1 MVSRIFNASAS
12 NCVRTVDCCDQS
24 PSIFSSLEDVINEDL
39 FEAIAAT
46 ATSITALMRVGHA
59 TISPWTFLGCLSAE
73 LETVAELSGKSAS
86 LESVSGI
93 VGAMRYGHSRLSNHY
108 KEISKRY
115 LVLD

>member
-46 ATSITALMRVGHA
+46 SITALMRVGHA
-59 TISPWTFLGCLSAE
+59 TISPCTFLGCLSAE